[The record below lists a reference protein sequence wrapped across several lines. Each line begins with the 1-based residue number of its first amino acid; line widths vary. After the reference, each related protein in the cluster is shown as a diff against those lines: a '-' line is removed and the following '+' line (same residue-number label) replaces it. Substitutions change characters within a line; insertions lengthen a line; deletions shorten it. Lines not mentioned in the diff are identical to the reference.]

1 MTDFTHI
8 SAPASLY
15 PARKTP
21 RPSISGRWAFA
32 MARTLRDEGRLAL
45 WSDSTEELAEQAQG
59 IRIAL
64 VGNARSLG
72 AKNLGSEIDAHDIV
86 LRMNT
91 APMTSAKSHGRR
103 TDWLATSVPLKASR
117 LEQLNPQRVM
127 WMTRKRKRLPYD
139 IARRPGF
146 FLNPVEPVG
155 ALARQIGGPPST
167 GAMVMDLVHSL
178 PFKQVTVFGFDFFAS
193 LSNSGRRTA
202 DQVPHDFNAEREH
215 AYALFNRDDR
225 FTIR

>member
-8 SAPASLY
+8 SAPQSLF
-15 PARKTP
+15 PARKAP
-21 RPSISGRWAFA
+21 RPSVSGRLAFTL
-32 MARTLRDEGRLAL
+32 ARTLRDEGRLAL

-64 VGNARSLG
+64 VGNARSLST
-72 AKNLGSEIDAHDIV
+72 KTLGSEIDAHDIV

-91 APMTSAKSHGRR
+91 APMTSAESHGKR
-103 TDWLATSVPLKASR
+103 TDWLATSIPLKAPR
-117 LEQLNPQRVM
+117 LEELNPQRVL

-146 FLNPVEPVG
+146 FLNPVQPVA
-155 ALARQIGGPPST
+155 ALARQIDGPPST
-167 GAMVMDLVHSL
+167 GAMVMDLVQSL
-178 PFKQVTVFGFDFFAS
+178 PFKQVSVYGFDFFAS

-215 AYALFNRDDR
+215 AHALFKRDAR
-225 FTIR
+225 FIVR